1 MELCRLYWVI
11 FCRRNVDT
19 VATIS
24 RNSSFVTGSF
34 SRVSS
39 TEGIKFLDVEPLES
53 YLLRRGVHVLLG
65 IAPQE

>member
-1 MELCRLYWVI
+1 M
-11 FCRRNVDT
+11 DT